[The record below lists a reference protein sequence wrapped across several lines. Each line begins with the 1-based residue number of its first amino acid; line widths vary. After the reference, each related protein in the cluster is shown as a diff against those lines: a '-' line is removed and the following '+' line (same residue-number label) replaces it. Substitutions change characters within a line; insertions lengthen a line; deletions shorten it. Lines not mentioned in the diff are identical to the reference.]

1 MDSVELIEILL
12 AKPYLYTCGESL
24 IALRTFLNGYAFC
37 RIENQLTGGA
47 KPSYYL
53 LTADWGL
60 FTEFVR
66 CSLTYDE
73 PKADW
78 FDILMTYFG
87 DKEGYRMFVNYFDS
101 FRRLEISSYKRATLT
116 EEQQDFYLKNS
127 GNGLVPLAYYVAEI
141 NRGACYLAASEFDS
155 EVHRT
160 SKVYKTEEEA
170 IADAEKNFGGGLSWF
185 GVTGVEELNFRKPV
199 RLLI

>member
-1 MDSVELIEILL
+1 
-12 AKPYLYTCGESL
+12 
-24 IALRTFLNGYAFC
+24 
-37 RIENQLTGGA
+37 
-47 KPSYYL
+47 
-53 LTADWGL
+53 
-60 FTEFVR
+60 
-66 CSLTYDE
+66 
-73 PKADW
+73 
-78 FDILMTYFG
+78 
-87 DKEGYRMFVNYFDS
+87 MFVNYFDS

-116 EEQQDFYLKNS
+116 EKQQDFYLKNS

-160 SKVYKTEEEA
+160 ARVYKTEEEA
-170 IADAEKNFGGGLSWF
+170 ITDAEKNFGGGLSWF